1 MEKEKKAVLIHPDD
15 NVAVVLEDVR
25 KGEGVSY
32 REREKLRLVIAQGSI
47 SKGHKVA
54 VRPIARKS
62 KVKKYGIP
70 IGTAIKQI
78 KRGQLV
84 HIHNLVSFVRSGAS

>member
-15 NVAVVLEDVR
+15 HVAVVLEDVG
-25 KGEGVSY
+25 KGEGVRY
-32 REREKLRLVIAQGSI
+32 WDGRKLHLVIAQGSI

-54 VRPIARKS
+54 VRSIRPKA

-70 IGTAIKQI
+70 IGRAMKQI

-84 HIHNLVSFVRSGAS
+84 HIDNLASFVR